1 MTIIKATTSSKCWG
15 EWKLSVETA
24 NLCMNVA
31 SGGVDSTQ
39 DQKTQAHSA
48 LCAIKFIEVTMMEKA
63 SSKVTGRGRRVPAS
77 LV

>member
-48 LCAIKFIEVTMMEKA
+48 LCAIKFIKVTVIEKA
-63 SSKVTGRGRRVPAS
+63 SSKDTAKDRRVPTS
-77 LV
+77 